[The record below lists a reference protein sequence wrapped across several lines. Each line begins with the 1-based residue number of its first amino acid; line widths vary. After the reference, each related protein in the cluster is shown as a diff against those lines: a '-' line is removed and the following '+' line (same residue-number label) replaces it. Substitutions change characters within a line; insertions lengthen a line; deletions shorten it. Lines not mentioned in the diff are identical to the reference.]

1 MTSEQIHAAIRAA
14 YPDADPLR
22 DYTVRDDGSGPY
34 LAQWN
39 IAGPVPEGVPMTTPT
54 EPAVLRW
61 QRLSLEQ
68 IARGAALVDGLAPSH
83 RLGPAVQSAIDA
95 AAPGEVVEGGSW
107 TKEEAAEVM
116 QLWTALEAFLAT
128 PLGEGGPT
136 PLEIITRYA

>member
-39 IAGPVPEGVPMTTPT
+39 IAGPVPEGEGVPMTTPT

-68 IARGAALVDGLAPSH
+68 IARAAALHCDSPETAAVIRAEAERARVLAE
-83 RLGPAVQSAIDA
+83 RLRARRG
-95 AAPGEVVEGGSW
+95 
-107 TKEEAAEVM
+107 
-116 QLWTALEAFLAT
+116 
-128 PLGEGGPT
+128 
-136 PLEIITRYA
+136 RRRNRR